1 MKGKV
6 KKNQLIIVALAVM
19 IAAAGYLN
27 YTGRLFGEKQEAKKL
42 KVMILKQKEHLER
55 RF

>member
-19 IAAAGYLN
+19 IAAKRISELHG
-27 YTGRLFGEKQEAKKL
+27 TSVWREC
-42 KVMILKQKEHLER
+42 ER
-55 RF
+55 NKRS

>member
-19 IAAAGYLN
+19 IAAAVLIAN
-27 YTGRLFGEKQEAKKL
+27 
-42 KVMILKQKEHLER
+42 ILTDVAYGILDPRISYK
-55 RF
+55 

>member
-19 IAAAGYLN
+19 IAVW
-27 YTGRLFGEKQEAKKL
+27 REC
-42 KVMILKQKEHLER
+42 ER
-55 RF
+55 NKRS